1 MAYYTAKDFPGINW
15 QNTQGYNPIQM
26 PSWEARV
33 LEDSLLGDEEDDTTT
48 GVVQDSSG
56 EVWVLGPDG
65 RYYPVNSD
73 YGQALLGDAR
83 IYNPSMY
90 DSSGAFVGSETLGE
104 KLNVK
109 WGGGPFSTT
118 EWETSDLDPI
128 AVQQAALDEYNETQA
143 PEDKVF
149 IDEAGNRYRE
159 VTNPYTGKTERI
171 GMGNRKHGLKAAT
184 GFVNFMRK
192 GGPFATIKTL
202 ANMLKKP
209 TTKDTVA
216 KQNLKHTTTTPSL
229 TVQDE
234 ATPFAYPAGYEP
246 DPVDMASVMYPDMPG
261 YDPEEIWGFE
271 DKVPMRIGPSQ
282 YQQGLMY
289 DDPVQSALG
298 LLGPYAIANNMLEYA
313 GQHPIGAVPANYVDE
328 YAMNTPDQAAG
339 WARYNAVQ
347 PALYDTSTATESNF
361 NWAGSSPVVEVNT
374 GAVDDDEDDEA
385 YAGMLDTTQGIQ

>member
-1 MAYYTAKDFPGINW
+1 MAYYTAKDFPGIDW
-15 QNTQGYNPIQM
+15 QNTQGYNPIKL

-33 LEDSLLGDEEDDTTT
+33 LEDSLLDDEEDDTTT
-48 GVVQDSSG
+48 GVVKDSSG
-56 EVWVLGPDG
+56 EEWVLGPDG
-65 RYYPVNSD
+65 QYYSVKSD
-73 YGQALLGDAR
+73 YGKALLGDAR
-83 IYNPSMY
+83 IYNPGMY
-90 DSSGAFVGSETLGE
+90 DSSGAFVGAESLGE
-104 KLNVK
+104 KLNVT

-128 AVQQAALDEYNETQA
+128 AVQQAALDEYNKTQA

-149 IDEAGNRYRE
+149 IDDAGNRYRE

-171 GMGNRKHGLKAAT
+171 SMGSRKHGLKVNTA
-184 GFVNFMRK
+184 FVNFMKK

-209 TTKDTVA
+209 TTQQLSTKPTT
-216 KQNLKHTTTTPSL
+216 QQTTTPSL

-234 ATPFAYPAGYEP
+234 TTPFAYPAGYQP
-246 DPVDMASVMYPDMPG
+246 DTIDYASAMYPGMIG
-261 YDPEEIWGFE
+261 YEPEEIWGFE
-271 DKVPMRIGPSQ
+271 DKVPMQFGPSQ

-289 DDPVQSALG
+289 EDPVQQALG
-298 LLGPYAIANNMLEYA
+298 LLGPYAVENNMLEYT
-313 GQHPIGAVPANYVDE
+313 GQHPIGAVPDNYVDK
-328 YAMNTPDQAAG
+328 YAKNTPGQAAG
-339 WARYNAVQ
+339 WARYNAAQ
-347 PALYDTSTATESNF
+347 QITDDDYSNF